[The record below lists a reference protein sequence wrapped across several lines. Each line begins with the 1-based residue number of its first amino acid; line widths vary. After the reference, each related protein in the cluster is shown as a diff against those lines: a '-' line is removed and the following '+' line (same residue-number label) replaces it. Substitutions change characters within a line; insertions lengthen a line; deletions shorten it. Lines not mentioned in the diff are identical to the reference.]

1 MASATDLA
9 QLDGDELA
17 TRLGDAR
24 RELFNLRF
32 QLATGQLDNPARV
45 GQVRHDVAR
54 ILTVLRGRE
63 ILEAEGAYVAPTTA
77 EHEGALAK
85 LAAEDAA
92 VAERA
97 AARAAAAEAEAAG
110 HDHDGHTHD
119 EVGDLDEVDEVDD
132 LDEDDDFDDD
142 DDEREEEEEA

>member
-32 QLATGQLDNPARV
+32 QLATGQLDNPSRV

-54 ILTVLRGRE
+54 ILTVLRARE
-63 ILEAEGAYVAPTTA
+63 ILEAEGSYVAPTAA

-97 AARAAAAEAEAAG
+97 EARAAAAEAEAAD
-110 HDHDGHTHD
+110 HDHDHEGHSHD
-119 EVGDLDEVDEVDD
+119 EDEDEDEEVDD
-132 LDEDDDFDDD
+132 D
-142 DDEREEEEEA
+142 EEEEA